1 MAKKWSIMNRRKFL
15 KTGVQGIAGLSLAPG
30 ILAKRTITQPASPK
44 STKPNI
50 LLIITDQQHRET
62 ISAINSKYTST
73 PGLDRLFNRGTYFEQ
88 SYCTSP
94 VCSPSRSSI
103 FTSRMPSETG
113 VYENGIAIREDLP
126 NIGQWLS
133 QYGDYDAV
141 YAGKWHLPESATV
154 NIPGSQ
160 VLTPGIGGR
169 GMLGDTSVSMACE
182 GYLRNF
188 TGEKPFLMVASF
200 IQPHDICQWIRV
212 NKRLPHDFDF
222 DMLKKQAPE
231 LPKNFHFDADEPEPV
246 STYRAKQHQ
255 IEEKWTQQH
264 WQYYLWSYYRMVEQ
278 VDAEIENILL
288 TLKEASLDE
297 NTLIIFTADH
307 GEGLAE
313 HQFTIKNVLYEAA
326 ARVPFIISLLGKIPE
341 KQINAKHLVSGLDIF
356 PTICD
361 YAGLPTPP
369 GILGR
374 SLKPLL
380 EKKEAQWRSFVVA
393 ESTNI
398 SDHLGRMIR
407 SQDFKYIVYANDGKE
422 QLFDLRNDPGEMK
435 NLVRNSEFVAVLKE
449 HREILKNWEGKL
461 DRSTT
466 LPMNKIWDIS

>member
-1 MAKKWSIMNRRKFL
+1 MDKKWSAMNRRQFL
-15 KTGVQGIAGLSLAPG
+15 KKGIQGATGLSLAQG
-30 ILAKRTITQPASPK
+30 ILGKKLFARTAIPNDA
-44 STKPNI
+44 KPNV

-62 ISAINSKYTST
+62 ISAINTKYTDT
-73 PGLDRLFNRGTYFEQ
+73 PGMDSLYNRGTYFEQ

-113 VYENGIAIREDLP
+113 VYENGLPIREDFS
-126 NIGQWLS
+126 NIAQWLS
-133 QYGDYDAV
+133 QKGDYEPV
-141 YAGKWHLPESATV
+141 YAGKWHLPESATL
-154 NIPGSQ
+154 NIPGFR
-160 VLTPGIGGR
+160 VLAPGIGGR
-169 GMLGDTSVSMACE
+169 GMLADTSVSMSCE
-182 GYLRNF
+182 GYLRNY
-188 TGEKPFLMVASF
+188 TGEKPFFMVASF

-222 DMLKKQAPE
+222 GILKEQAPE
-231 LPKNFHFDADEPEPV
+231 LPKNFLFDTDEPEPV
-246 STYRAKQHQ
+246 SAYRAKQHQ
-255 IEEKWTQQH
+255 VEEKWTPQH

-288 TLKEASLDE
+288 TLRKTGLEE
-297 NTLIIFTADH
+297 NTLIIFTSDH

-326 ARVPFIISLLGKIPE
+326 SRVPFIISLPGSIPE
-341 KQINAKHLVSGLDIF
+341 KKKIAEHHVSGLDIF

-361 YAGLPTPP
+361 YAGLQPPP
-369 GILGR
+369 GVLGR

-380 EKKEAQWRSFVVA
+380 DGKKTEWRSFVAA

-407 SQDFKYIVYANDGKE
+407 TENYKYIIYANDGKD
-422 QLFDLRNDPGEMK
+422 QLFDLKSDPGEMK
-435 NLVRNSEFVAVLKE
+435 NLASNPGFASVLDE
-449 HREILKNWEGKL
+449 HRSLLKNWENNL
-461 DRSTT
+461 ERART
-466 LPMNKIWDIS
+466 LPQNKIWNM